1 MNPFGSNTRSSD
13 VPVRDQVEDPT
24 KGCVFQFIHTI
35 ISLFHFIEFTGSL
48 AIIGYGIA
56 ISLYPN
62 DPQHGFQA
70 AITSWATFMLIGS
83 FAGIL
88 GVNSDFCQ
96 RLPLKVSAY
105 VAPINALFY
114 LVFLI
119 IVIVEKDSLYNY
131 FIDKHEQLHLSEDF
145 IKLLHGHVGYIYFL
159 LVFFMLFES
168 LK

>member
-1 MNPFGSNTRSSD
+1 MNPFRSNTRSSD
-13 VPVRDQVEDPT
+13 APVRGQVDDPT
-24 KGCVFQFIHTI
+24 KSCVFQFVYTS
-35 ISLFHFIEFTGSL
+35 ISLFHFIEFTVSL

-96 RLPLKVSAY
+96 RMPLKISAL
-105 VAPINALFY
+105 VAPINASFY

-131 FIDKHEQLHLSEDF
+131 FIDKHEQLHLSKDF
-145 IKLLHGHVGYIYFL
+145 INMVHSHVGYIYFL
-159 LVFFMLFES
+159 LVFFMLFEV